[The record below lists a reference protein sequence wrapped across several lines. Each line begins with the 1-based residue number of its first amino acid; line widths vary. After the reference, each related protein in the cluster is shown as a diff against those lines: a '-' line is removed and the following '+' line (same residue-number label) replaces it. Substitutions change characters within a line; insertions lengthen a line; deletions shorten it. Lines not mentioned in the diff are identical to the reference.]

1 MKIGELAHAA
11 QTQSETIRFYE
22 REGLLP
28 STARTQA
35 NYRVYEA
42 FHVRRLAF
50 IRHCRSLDMTL
61 DEIRILLRFKDAPT
75 ENCAE
80 VNGLLDE
87 HIGHVVGRIRELR
100 ALERELKQLREQ
112 CASRNSTTEC
122 GIMTGLEQA
131 ALNQSLRPVDRSH
144 ARHIHGAH
152 QKVGVSAA
160 VNKARSAASKASTLK
175 RRSKN

>member
-22 REGLLP
+22 RQGLLP

-42 FHVRRLAF
+42 FHVQRLAF

-61 DEIRILLRFKDAPT
+61 DEIRVLLRFKDAPT
-75 ENCAE
+75 ENCAA

-87 HIGHVVGRIRELR
+87 HIGHVVGRIQELR
-100 ALERELKQLREQ
+100 TLERELKQLREL
-112 CASRNSTTEC
+112 CASGILTTEC
-122 GIMTGLEQA
+122 GIMNGLEQA
-131 ALNQSLRPVDRSH
+131 ALNQSLRPADRGHASH
-144 ARHIHGAH
+144 IYGAH
-152 QKVGVSAA
+152 QQVGVSAR
-160 VNKARSAASKASTLK
+160 VRKTRSGGGI
-175 RRSKN
+175 